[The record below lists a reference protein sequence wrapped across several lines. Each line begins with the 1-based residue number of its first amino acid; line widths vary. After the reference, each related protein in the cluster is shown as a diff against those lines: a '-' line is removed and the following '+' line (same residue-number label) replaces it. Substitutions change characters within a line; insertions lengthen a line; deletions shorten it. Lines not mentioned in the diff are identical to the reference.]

1 MTASRLLRKSA
12 EAWGLGKEKEGW
24 REMDGCTHDG
34 GKVAH
39 SVNAP
44 TPGPGVRAA
53 TFSGPGT
60 HKSLFLFRAAGADL
74 GIAIREKVGRARPKL
89 RSLT

>member
-1 MTASRLLRKSA
+1 
-12 EAWGLGKEKEGW
+12 
-24 REMDGCTHDG
+24 MDGCVHG
-34 GKVAH
+34 AGKVLHAV
-39 SVNAP
+39 SAP

-60 HKSLFLFRAAGADL
+60 HKSLFPFRAAGADL
-74 GIAIREKVGRARPKL
+74 VGRARPEL